1 MTKKMI
7 SLPVPSAPVNRFN
20 PSTMFQESS
29 AAPTLAGVP
38 SMFAMHEL
46 LPHNQTLVRF
56 IQQHQPISLK
66 RLFDVYPDA
75 GTCLES
81 FGKRITYLTGKR
93 WVLRAGKG
101 RDAVLTFNA
110 DRATP
115 ATVAR
120 QKTAQ
125 PASDLSRQVVA
136 PRRVNVMAGNYQPYP
151 PQAQRLGSDDH
162 LRLPSLRNGQ
172 RIPYTP
178 GYIFY

>member
-7 SLPVPSAPVNRFN
+7 SPLALSAPVNRFN
-20 PSTMFQESS
+20 PPTLFQESN
-29 AAPTLAGVP
+29 AAPLLAGVP
-38 SMFAMHEL
+38 SVFAMHEL
-46 LPHNQTLVRF
+46 LQHNQTLVRF
-56 IQQHQPISLK
+56 LQQHQPISLK
-66 RLFDVYPDA
+66 NLFDVYPDA
-75 GTCLES
+75 GTCFKS
-81 FGKRITYLTGKR
+81 FVKRITYLAGKR

-101 RDAVLTFNA
+101 RDALLTFNA

-120 QKTAQ
+120 QKTAK
-125 PASDLSRQVVA
+125 PTPDLSCQVVA
-136 PRRVNVMAGNYQPYP
+136 PRRVNVMSGNYQPHP
-151 PQAQRLGSDDH
+151 PQALRLGSDDH